1 MCLWNDSRFSVLW
14 QFLNHLFPL
23 WKYLCSLFI
32 YIVPA
37 GSYLCDIPAWMTA
50 QSVPDQAYLCYVV
63 DVWRHSQLMS
73 CSWRMT
79 VCTVSAWSSLSVSCS
94 WRMTAYLCPM
104 PDKWRHITC
113 LMIYIFS
120 WWMMTQI
127 LQVVMYVPIRCKI
140 ICQCSNVL
148 LCRYFLYALY

>member
-1 MCLWNDSRFSVLW
+1 MTVFKPFVPFVKIFVLTFYLHSSCRFLSLWYTCLNDGTVSAWSSLSV
-14 QFLNHLFPL
+14 
-23 WKYLCSLFI
+23 
-32 YIVPA
+32 
-37 GSYLCDIPAWMTA
+37 
-50 QSVPDQAYLCYVV
+50 
-63 DVWRHSQLMS
+63 S
-73 CSWRMT
+73 CCWRMT
-79 VCTVSAWSSLSVSCS
+79 PQSAYVMQLTYDGTVSAWSSLSVSCS

-104 PDKWRHITC
+104 PDRWRHITC
-113 LMIYIFS
+113 LMVYIFS

>member
-1 MCLWNDSRFSVLW
+1 MGLFKALFLKHVCLVDIMCLWNDSRFSVLW

-79 VCTVSAWSSLSVSCS
+79 VQLVPDQ
-94 WRMTAYLCPM
+94 AYLCHAV
-104 PDKWRHITC
+104 DVWRHICVLC
-113 LMIYIFS
+113 LTNDGTLRA
-120 WWMMTQI
+120 WWYTYS
-127 LQVVMYVPIRCKI
+127 LDEWWHRSCK
-140 ICQCSNVL
+140 L
-148 LCRYFLYALY
+148 LCMFRFDVR